1 LIGKRMSIRGMLE
14 KIGKSIRFILK
25 KENKEIRKKTSAYIL
40 TVFVFFIMFAS
51 LAGNLIYFLETQS
64 YDAIGSEF
72 NKRQELLEERNIR
85 GDIITRNGDILAYSE
100 QGEGD
105 EEERIYPYGPLF
117 SHVVGF
123 STNGKMGIE
132 KYANMNLIQ
141 SNDSVDK
148 RVSNNIKQEKN
159 KGDTVVSTLN
169 YRLQEVAFKSLG
181 AYKGAVI
188 VTDVKSGAIL
198 AMVSKP
204 DFDPNL
210 IEKEWEKLLLD
221 EESSVLVNR
230 VTQGMYPPGSTFKI
244 IDALAYYQQFPEE
257 VEQYRYQCNGR
268 FMYED
273 RKITCYHGT
282 QHGMVDIRSSFA
294 KSCNSSFA
302 NIGLMLDRKQF
313 AKTLEDLLFGKELPG
328 DMVHNQSEIF
338 LDENSDDTT
347 VVQASI
353 GQGKSSMSPYHLN
366 LITSAIANDG
376 VLMKPFLI
384 HEIRNSSGKTVKKY
398 EPEKELQ
405 LLTSKEA
412 LFLQDLM
419 TEVVENGTGHR
430 LQEASYTSAGKT
442 GSAEFGTNPADSHA
456 WFTGFAPADD
466 PKVAVTIIIEGAGTG
481 GDYAVPV
488 AKRLFDVYFEQF
500 PQN

>member
-1 LIGKRMSIRGMLE
+1 MNFKGMLE
-14 KIGKSIRFILK
+14 KIGKCFRFILK
-25 KENKEIRKKTSAYIL
+25 TENKELRSKTFSFAIVTIL
-40 TVFVFFIMFAS
+40 FFLMFGA
-51 LAGNLIYFLETQS
+51 LTGNLIFYLETQS

-85 GDIITRNGDILAYSE
+85 GDIVTRNGEILAYSE
-100 QGEGD
+100 MVDSET
-105 EEERIYPYGPLF
+105 ELRFYPSGPLF
-117 SHVVGF
+117 SHVVGYA
-123 STNGKMGIE
+123 SNGKMGIE

-148 RVSNNIKQEKN
+148 RVTNNIKQEKN

-181 AYKGAVI
+181 AYKGAII
-188 VTDVKSGAIL
+188 VTDVETGAIL

-210 IEKEWEKLLLD
+210 IEQDWEALLLD
-221 EESSVLVNR
+221 EDSSVLVNR

-244 IDALAYYQQFPEE
+244 IDALAYYQQFPDEAE
-257 VEQYRYQCNGR
+257 SYKYQCNGK
-268 FMYED
+268 FSYED

-282 QHGMVDIRSSFA
+282 KHGSVDLRTSFA

-302 NIGLMLDRKQF
+302 NIGLILDRKQF
-313 AKTLEDLLFGKELPG
+313 AKTLDRLLFGKTLPG
-328 DMVHNQSEIF
+328 NLVHNQSSVFIN
-338 LDENSDDTT
+338 ENSDDTE

-353 GQGKSSMSPYHLN
+353 GQGKSSVSPYHMN
-366 LITSAIANDG
+366 LITSSIANDG
-376 VLMKPFLI
+376 ILMKPYLI
-384 HEIRNSSGKTVKKY
+384 DEIRNSSGKTVKKY
-398 EPEKELQ
+398 EPEKEMQMLSNAEAEI
-405 LLTSKEA
+405 LKE
-412 LFLQDLM
+412 LM

-430 LQEASYTSAGKT
+430 LQEAEYSSAGKT

-456 WFTGFAPADD
+456 WFTGFAPAEDA
-466 PKVAVTIIIEGAGTG
+466 KVAVTIIIEGAGTG

-488 AKRLFDVYFEQF
+488 AKRLFDAYFEQF

>member
-1 LIGKRMSIRGMLE
+1 MNLREMLE
-14 KIGKSIRFILK
+14 KIGRSIRFILK
-25 KENKEIRKKTSAYIL
+25 NENKELRTKTFSFI
-40 TVFVFFIMFAS
+40 TITVVFVLMFAG
-51 LAGNLIYFLETQS
+51 LAGNLLLFLETQS
-64 YDAIGSEF
+64 YDAIGSDY
-72 NKRQELLEERNIR
+72 NKRQDLLEERNIR
-85 GDIITRNGDILAYSE
+85 GDIVTGNGELLAYSE
-100 QGEGD
+100 EVSQDTEV
-105 EEERIYPYGPLF
+105 RIYPHGPLF
-117 SHVVGF
+117 SHVVGY

-169 YRLQEVAFKSLG
+169 FRLQEVAFKSLG
-181 AYKGAVI
+181 AYKGAII
-188 VTDVKSGAIL
+188 VTDVETGAVL

-204 DFDPNL
+204 DFDPNS
-210 IEKEWEKLLLD
+210 IEAEWEKLLLD

-244 IDALAYYQQFPEE
+244 IDALAYYQQFPDEAD
-257 VEQYRYQCNGR
+257 QYVFQCNGK
-268 FMYED
+268 YVYQD

-282 QHGMVDIRSSFA
+282 NHGTVDLRASFA

-302 NIGLMLDRKQF
+302 NIGLLLERKRFSETLDR
-313 AKTLEDLLFGKELPG
+313 LLFGKTLPG
-328 DMVHNQSEIF
+328 DFVHNQSNVFI
-338 LDENSDDTT
+338 DENSDDTE

-353 GQGKSSMSPYHLN
+353 GQGKSSVSPYHMN

-376 VLMKPFLI
+376 VLMKPYLVS
-384 HEIRNSSGKTVKKY
+384 EIRNASGKVVKKY
-398 EPEKELQ
+398 GPKKELQ
-405 LLTSKEA
+405 LITQDESA
-412 LFLQDLM
+412 FLKQLM
-419 TEVVENGTGHR
+419 AEVVTNGTAHR
-430 LQEASYTSAGKT
+430 LQEAQYSSAGKT

-456 WFTGFAPADD
+456 WFTGFAPYED
-466 PKVAVTIIIEGAGTG
+466 PKVSVTIIIEGAGTG

-488 AKRLFDVYFEQF
+488 AKRLFDAYFEQF